1 MGIRILGK
9 NIIQIYHHHIM
20 KLNYLDIADIAESAT
35 PNRTLRPIDQTA
47 IGEELQQ
54 IGTNVT
60 IANLTRLLLKNRSL
74 CEGFIFSVA
83 GRPVGTIW
91 VMYQGANDI
100 EYRIRRIKA
109 YIFDVYINE
118 NYRGNGYAGE
128 MICLLM
134 KYLHERG
141 INSSYL
147 AVAKTNKSA
156 IRAYKKVG
164 FESIVDKKFARV
176 LRVNIPYHEL

>member
-1 MGIRILGK
+1 M
-9 NIIQIYHHHIM
+9 
-20 KLNYLDIADIAESAT
+20 
-35 PNRTLRPIDQTA
+35 
-47 IGEELQQ
+47 
-54 IGTNVT
+54 T

-74 CEGFIFSVA
+74 CEGFIFSDA

-100 EYRIRRIKA
+100 EYRIRRIEA

-141 INSSYL
+141 IDCSYL

-156 IRAYKKVG
+156 IKAYKKTIKTAV
-164 FESIVDKKFARV
+164 EIIRPALPKYCAASVP
-176 LRVNIPYHEL
+176 IPASLSAV

>member
-1 MGIRILGK
+1 MESGNDFITDDAGGSHVRNDTFHAVIAVQAQSDSL
-9 NIIQIYHHHIM
+9 IICNGY
-20 KLNYLDIADIAESAT
+20 KDESY
-35 PNRTLRPIDQTA
+35 I
-47 IGEELQQ
+47 EL
-54 IGTNVT
+54 
-60 IANLTRLLLKNRSL
+60 ALLLKNRSL
-74 CEGFIFSVA
+74 CEGFIFSDA

-100 EYRIRRIKA
+100 EYRIRRIEA

-164 FESIVDKKFARV
+164 FKSIVDKKFARV

>member
-47 IGEELQQ
+47 IGEEFQQ

-91 VMYQGANDI
+91 VMYQD
-100 EYRIRRIKA
+100 
-109 YIFDVYINE
+109 
-118 NYRGNGYAGE
+118 
-128 MICLLM
+128 LL
-134 KYLHERG
+134 
-141 INSSYL
+141 SF
-147 AVAKTNKSA
+147 VKS
-156 IRAYKKVG
+156 KNQ
-164 FESIVDKKFARV
+164 KF
-176 LRVNIPYHEL
+176 